1 MKKAMFQSEKKNKK
15 PSNFSAPKTKIPGAL
30 WHWWHWPQGR
40 GVCFCVEMVNPG
52 SWGDS
57 FGDDFAKNPQ
67 MLGYKP
73 GTWYNS
79 GNWYI
84 TTGDF

>member
-1 MKKAMFQSEKKNKK
+1 M
-15 PSNFSAPKTKIPGAL
+15 
-30 WHWWHWPQGR
+30 
-40 GVCFCVEMVNPG
+40 CFCVEMVNPG